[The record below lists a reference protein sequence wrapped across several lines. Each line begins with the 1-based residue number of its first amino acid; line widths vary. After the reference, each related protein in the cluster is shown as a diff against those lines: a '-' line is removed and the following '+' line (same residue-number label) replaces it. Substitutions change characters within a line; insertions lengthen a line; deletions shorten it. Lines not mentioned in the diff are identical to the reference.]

1 VEVFVDGLP
10 DVGHPAF
17 QTFANLAL
25 VGERSQFRREFVG
38 HRQDAL
44 LHDHEDGG
52 PALLHHRGLDQ
63 FALAGVELQA
73 AQFRAE
79 HHVGQRRL
87 GIARGC
93 LADHRTPLGQLV
105 VKHGVGR
112 RHVHQSV
119 AHDEN
124 AGLVQPVDVLG
135 ALVAVARV
143 IGLVHQN
150 GAFAHTFN
158 SCCFLPD
165 QSGSLP
171 KPRCYIQR
179 DGGDLWLRRIS
190 SAKHRRLATG

>member
-1 VEVFVDGLP
+1 MDGLP

-93 LADHRTPLGQLV
+93 LADHRSPLGQLV

-119 AHDEN
+119 AYDED
-124 AGLVQPVDVLG
+124 AGLVQPVGVLG
-135 ALVAVARV
+135 LLLRWRV
-143 IGLVHQN
+143 YSAWFTRMGLSLIRSTHD
-150 GAFAHTFN
+150 AACLTKRKRIFAQAEMLY
-158 SCCFLPD
+158 SE
-165 QSGSLP
+165 
-171 KPRCYIQR
+171 
-179 DGGDLWLRRIS
+179 RR
-190 SAKHRRLATG
+190 R